1 MLTTPGGWLLVL
13 AVLAPFVGVLA
24 GLALGGRNAQ
34 RVAALLLPVGLAV
47 AAGIAWTLLQSGD
60 TVVYLLGGWAPPLG
74 IALRADGLSVVMM
87 LAVAVVICGIGVYAR
102 ADFGSAAGTPEK
114 RAPFAFWLLLLAV
127 WGSLNLVFVSGDLFT
142 LYVALELLTFSG
154 VPLVCLDGR
163 GETLRA
169 ALRYLLFAL
178 AGSLLYLLGAVLL
191 YGGYGT
197 LDIALLAGRIRPEP
211 IAWTAAALMTVGLL
225 AKTALFPLHI
235 WLPPAHAGAP
245 AAASAVLSA
254 LVIKGSWFLVVRLW
268 FDVMPGVVTLPAAQL
283 LAGLGAAAIVVG
295 SVVALRQ
302 ERLKLLVA
310 YSTIAQIGYLFLM
323 FPLAFDA
330 SGSTL
335 VHGAALT
342 GGLLQ
347 AVSHATAKAG
357 MFMAA
362 GLIYAALGHD
372 RIADLGGVARA
383 MPVTVLTF
391 AVAGL
396 ALMGVVP
403 SGAYLAKKLLLDA
416 ADSSGQWWW
425 TMVLQ
430 GGAAFTAG
438 YVVLV
443 LANALRRPRRSGQAG
458 EARLATLGIRGAGA
472 RPVLAA
478 ARVRR
483 LGPVPGKLISNPL
496 APKELGSTLLVVLGG
511 ALLALG
517 LSRRP
522 LLGRRR
528 RSDGPVRRATVA
540 AGMRFEQADAFLRRW
555 PSASLGLLVAGGAVR
570 RIDARAGSLMSGAQ
584 DRQLSRGALVAL
596 VVGSMVGAGIFTLP
610 AAFGRTTGVL
620 GALIAWCIAGAG
632 MLMLAFVFQTLSR
645 RRPDLDAGI
654 YAYAKAGFGNY
665 LGFTAA
671 FGYWVA
677 CCLAD
682 VAC

>member
-1 MLTTPGGWLLVL
+1 MLTTPGGWLLVI
-13 AVLAPFVGVLA
+13 AVLAPFLGVLA
-24 GLALGGRNAQ
+24 GLALGGRGAQ
-34 RVAALLLPVGLAV
+34 CVAALVLPTGLVV
-47 AAGIAWTLLQSGD
+47 AAGIAWTLVQAGD

-74 IALRADGLSVVMM
+74 IALRADGLSAVML
-87 LAVAVVICGIGVYAR
+87 LAIAVVVCGIGIYAR
-102 ADFGSAAGTPEK
+102 ADFGTAAGQPEQ
-114 RAPFAFWLLLLAV
+114 RASFVYWLLLLAV

-142 LYVALELLTFSG
+142 LYVALELLTFSA

-163 GETLRA
+163 GETLPA

-178 AGSLLYLLGAVLL
+178 AGSMLYLLGAVLL

-197 LDIALLAGRIRPEP
+197 LDIALLAGRVHPEP

-268 FDVMPGVVTLPAAQL
+268 FDVMPGVVTLPSAQL
-283 LAGLGAAAIVVG
+283 LAGLGAVAIVVG
-295 SVVALRQ
+295 SIVALRQ

-330 SGSTL
+330 GGHVL
-335 VHGAALT
+335 VHGAALN

-347 AVSHATAKAG
+347 AISHATAKAG

-362 GLIYAALGHD
+362 GLVYAALGHD

-383 MPVTVLTF
+383 MPVTVLAF
-391 AVAGL
+391 AVSGV

-403 SGAYLAKKLLLDA
+403 SGAYLAKKLLLES

-443 LANALRRPRRSGQAG
+443 LTNALRRPAAPVKLVKRVS
-458 EARLATLGIRGAGA
+458 RLSEYAA
-472 RPVLAA
+472 LALAVCSLLLAFA
-478 ARVRR
+478 A
-483 LGPVPGKLISNPL
+483 LGPVPSSFISNPL
-496 APKELGSTLLVVLGG
+496 LLSELGPTLLVFIGG
-511 ALLALG
+511 ALLAFG
-517 LSRRP
+517 LSRRSLFGSAAP
-522 LLGRRR
+522 
-528 RSDGPVRRATVA
+528 DGPIRRATVA
-540 AGMRFEQADAFLRRW
+540 TGIGFEQADSFLRRW
-555 PSASLGLLVAGGAVR
+555 PSAGLAMLLLAALF
-570 RIDARAGSLMSGAQ
+570 AWLM
-584 DRQLSRGALVAL
+584 LSRSL
-596 VVGSMVGAGIFTLP
+596 
-610 AAFGRTTGVL
+610 
-620 GALIAWCIAGAG
+620 
-632 MLMLAFVFQTLSR
+632 
-645 RRPDLDAGI
+645 
-654 YAYAKAGFGNY
+654 
-665 LGFTAA
+665 
-671 FGYWVA
+671 
-677 CCLAD
+677 
-682 VAC
+682 

>member
-1 MLTTPGGWLLVL
+1 MLTTSGGWLLLV
-13 AVLAPFVGVLA
+13 AVLAPFLGVLA

-34 RVAALLLPVGLAV
+34 RVAMLTLPIGLA
-47 AAGIAWTLLQSGD
+47 AAGGIGWTLLQSGD

-74 IALRADGLSVVMM
+74 IALRADGLSAGML
-87 LAVAVVICGIGVYAR
+87 LAVAVVVCGIGAYAR
-102 ADFGSAAGTPEK
+102 ADFGSVAGEPEQ
-114 RAPFAFWLLLLAV
+114 RASFVYWLLLLAV

-154 VPLVCLDGR
+154 VPLVCLDGK

-197 LDIALLAGRIRPEP
+197 LDIALLAGRVGPEP
-211 IAWTAAALMTVGLL
+211 IAWAAVALMTVGLL

-254 LVIKGSWFLVVRLW
+254 LVVKGSWFLVVRLW

-283 LAGLGAAAIVVG
+283 LAGMGAAAIVVG

-335 VHGAALT
+335 VHGTVLT

-347 AVSHATAKAG
+347 AVAHATAKAG

-362 GLIYAALGHD
+362 GLVYAALGHD

-383 MPVTVLTF
+383 MPVTVLAF
-391 AVAGL
+391 AIAGL

-425 TMVLQ
+425 TIVLQ

-443 LANALRRPRRSGQAG
+443 LTNALRRPAAPVKLVKRVS
-458 EARLATLGIRGAGA
+458 RLSEFAA
-472 RPVLAA
+472 LALALSSLLLAFA
-478 ARVRR
+478 A
-483 LGPVPGKLISNPL
+483 LGPVPGSLISNPL
-496 APKELGSTLLVVLGG
+496 LPKELGPTLLVVLGG
-511 ALLALG
+511 ALLAMG

-522 LLGRRR
+522 LLG
-528 RSDGPVRRATVA
+528 SAAHDGPIRRATVA
-540 AGMRFEQADAFLRRW
+540 TGIGFEQADSFLRRW
-555 PSASLGLLVAGGAVR
+555 PSAGLALLVLAALF
-570 RIDARAGSLMSGAQ
+570 AWLM
-584 DRQLSRGALVAL
+584 LSRNL
-596 VVGSMVGAGIFTLP
+596 
-610 AAFGRTTGVL
+610 
-620 GALIAWCIAGAG
+620 
-632 MLMLAFVFQTLSR
+632 
-645 RRPDLDAGI
+645 
-654 YAYAKAGFGNY
+654 
-665 LGFTAA
+665 
-671 FGYWVA
+671 
-677 CCLAD
+677 
-682 VAC
+682 

>member
-1 MLTTPGGWLLVL
+1 MLTTSDGWLLLL

-34 RVAALLLPVGLAV
+34 RVATLTLPIGLAV
-47 AAGIAWTLLQSGD
+47 AAGIAWSLVQSGD

-74 IALRADGLSVVMM
+74 IALRADGLSAVML

-102 ADFGSAAGTPEK
+102 ADFGSAAGEPEK
-114 RAPFAFWLLLLAV
+114 RAPFVFWLLLLAV

-154 VPLVCLDGR
+154 VPLVCLDGK

-197 LDIALLAGRIRPEP
+197 LDIALLAARVGPEP
-211 IAWTAAALMTVGLL
+211 IAWAAVTLMTVGLL

-254 LVIKGSWFLVVRLW
+254 LVVKGSWFLVVRLW

-283 LAGLGAAAIVVG
+283 LAGMGAAAIVVG

-335 VHGAALT
+335 VHGTVLT

-347 AVSHATAKAG
+347 AVAHATAKAG

-362 GLIYAALGHD
+362 GLVYAALGHD

-383 MPVTVLTF
+383 MPVTVLAF
-391 AVAGL
+391 AIAGL

-425 TMVLQ
+425 TIVLQ

-443 LANALRRPRRSGQAG
+443 LTNALRRPAAPVKLVKRVS
-458 EARLATLGIRGAGA
+458 RLSEFAA
-472 RPVLAA
+472 LALAVSSLLLAFA
-478 ARVRR
+478 A
-483 LGPVPGKLISNPL
+483 LGPVPGSLISNPL
-496 APKELGSTLLVVLGG
+496 LPKELGSDAAGV
-511 ALLALG
+511 
-517 LSRRP
+517 P
-522 LLGRRR
+522 GRWAAG
-528 RSDGPVRRATVA
+528 DGPVAPALARQRRA
-540 AGMRFEQADAFLRRW
+540 
-555 PSASLGLLVAGGAVR
+555 
-570 RIDARAGSLMSGAQ
+570 
-584 DRQLSRGALVAL
+584 
-596 VVGSMVGAGIFTLP
+596 
-610 AAFGRTTGVL
+610 
-620 GALIAWCIAGAG
+620 
-632 MLMLAFVFQTLSR
+632 
-645 RRPDLDAGI
+645 
-654 YAYAKAGFGNY
+654 
-665 LGFTAA
+665 
-671 FGYWVA
+671 
-677 CCLAD
+677 
-682 VAC
+682 